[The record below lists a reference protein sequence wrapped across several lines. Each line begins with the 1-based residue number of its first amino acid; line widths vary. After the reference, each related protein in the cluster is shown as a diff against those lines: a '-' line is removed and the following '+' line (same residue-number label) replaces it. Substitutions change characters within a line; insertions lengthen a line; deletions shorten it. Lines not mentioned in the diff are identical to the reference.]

1 MGTYF
6 FYFKQEEEE
15 PVIIQLNS
23 FNPTTRKFEYVVE
36 IFPHDDDTPSLNM
49 YKFYNKQI
57 KYNH

>member
-1 MGTYF
+1 MGNYF
-6 FYFKQEEEE
+6 FYYKQEEDE

-36 IFPHDDDTPSLNM
+36 IFPNDDDEPSLNM

>member
-1 MGTYF
+1 MGNF
-6 FYFKQEEEE
+6 FYYQEKEE

-36 IFPHDDDTPSLNM
+36 VYPHEDDEPSLNM
-49 YKFYNKQI
+49 YRFMNNRI